1 MGRGPFPGASRAACR
16 WGQQMIVIGLGS
28 GRSGTA
34 SLAKLLNAQRDSLC
48 FHEMNPSAVR
58 FSGTPRPFLNT
69 IDEFQA
75 IIGGG
80 NPAMLTAD
88 LSRGV
93 VANAYDQLCRMQRV
107 RMIGD
112 IAFYY
117 LTYVEL
123 LARHSP
129 DIRFIC
135 LRRDREQTID
145 SWIRKSA
152 IERWRSKQFA
162 DRLSSLIVRQQYHQS
177 RNFWME
183 HDGTRW
189 QKDPVWDKCFPKF
202 VAGTKREAIGM
213 YWDYYY
219 DQAEILQRRLG
230 EIFRIVDTESL
241 GQPQFQGELLEYCG
255 ISRADQIHVDA
266 HIHRSAAD

>member
-1 MGRGPFPGASRAACR
+1 
-16 WGQQMIVIGLGS
+16 MIVIGLGS

-34 SLAKLLNAQRDSLC
+34 SLAKLLNAQKDSLC

-58 FSGTPRPFLNT
+58 FSGTPRPLLNT
-69 IDEFQA
+69 IAEFRA
-75 IIGGG
+75 IIEGG
-80 NPAMLTAD
+80 NPAMLTVD
-88 LSRGV
+88 LSRE
-93 VANAYDQLCRMQRV
+93 VAAKAYERLCRMQRV

-123 LARHSP
+123 LARDSA
-129 DIRFIC
+129 DVRFIC
-135 LRRDREQTID
+135 LRRDREQTIH

-152 IERWRSKQFA
+152 IERWRSKRVA
-162 DRLSSLIVRQQYHQS
+162 DRLASLITRQRYHES

-202 VAGTKREAIGM
+202 VARTKREAIGM
-213 YWDYYY
+213 YWDFYYE
-219 DQAEILQRRLG
+219 QAEILKRRLG
-230 EIFRIVDTESL
+230 DIFRIVDTESL
-241 GQPQFQGELLEYCG
+241 GQASFQTELLEYCG
-255 ISRADQIHVDA
+255 IPRGTQVHVDA
-266 HIHRSAAD
+266 HIHRSAEG